1 MIQVIE
7 KNEGTKLDYEVV
19 GTKLFLG
26 DDEIMVNLAKYE
38 KDEPVH
44 IDVVRNWDGAL
55 ATSIGKNDDD
65 LSYAAQIDIPARAYT
80 EKVEKVPAMD
90 GEGEVEQTT
99 KIPVK
104 FDISR
109 CTLTLWVH
117 RLSERSETL

>member
-44 IDVVRNWDGAL
+44 IDVVRN
-55 ATSIGKNDDD
+55 
-65 LSYAAQIDIPARAYT
+65 LSLIHI
-80 EKVEKVPAMD
+80 
-90 GEGEVEQTT
+90 
-99 KIPVK
+99 
-104 FDISR
+104 
-109 CTLTLWVH
+109 
-117 RLSERSETL
+117 

>member
-7 KNEGTKLDYEVV
+7 KNEGTKLNYEVV

-55 ATSIGKNDDD
+55 ATSIGKSDD

-80 EKVEKVPAMD
+80 ETVEKAPALD
-90 GEGEVEQTT
+90 GEGEMEQTV
-99 KIPVK
+99 KEPVP
-104 FDISR
+104 FDASR
-109 CTLTLWVH
+109 CILTLWAIG
-117 RLSERSETL
+117 

>member
-1 MIQVIE
+1 M
-7 KNEGTKLDYEVV
+7 V

-80 EKVEKVPAMD
+80 EKVEKVPAMGWRGRSGAD
-90 GEGEVEQTT
+90 HEDPREVRYFPLHPD
-99 KIPVK
+99 PVG
-104 FDISR
+104 
-109 CTLTLWVH
+109 H

>member
-19 GTKLFLG
+19 GSKLFLG
-26 DDEIMVNLAKYE
+26 DDEIMMNLAKYE

-44 IDVVRNWDGAL
+44 IDVVRTWDGAL
-55 ATSIGKNDDD
+55 ATSIGKNNDE

-80 EKVEKVPAMD
+80 EKVEKVPAVD
-90 GEGEVEQTT
+90 GEGEMEQTA
-99 KIPVK
+99 KEPVK

-109 CTLTLWVH
+109 CLLTLWAIN
-117 RLSERSETL
+117 

>member
-55 ATSIGKNDDD
+55 ATSIVLCSADRHSRPRLHRESGKGAGHGWRGRSGADHED
-65 LSYAAQIDIPARAYT
+65 PR
-80 EKVEKVPAMD
+80 
-90 GEGEVEQTT
+90 EVRYFPLHPD
-99 KIPVK
+99 PVG
-104 FDISR
+104 
-109 CTLTLWVH
+109 H

>member
-7 KNEGTKLDYEVV
+7 KNEGTKLDYEAV

-80 EKVEKVPAMD
+80 EKVEKVPVMD

-109 CTLTLWVH
+109 CTLTLWAID
-117 RLSERSETL
+117 

>member
-19 GTKLFLG
+19 GSKLFLG
-26 DDEIMVNLAKYE
+26 DDEIMMNLAKYE

-44 IDVVRNWDGAL
+44 IDVVRTWDGAL
-55 ATSIGKNDDD
+55 ATSIGKNNDE

-80 EKVEKVPAMD
+80 EKVEKVPAV
-90 GEGEVEQTT
+90 GEMEQTT
-99 KIPVK
+99 KEPVK

-109 CTLTLWVH
+109 CLLTLWAID
-117 RLSERSETL
+117 

>member
-7 KNEGTKLDYEVV
+7 KNEGTKLNYEVV

-55 ATSIGKNDDD
+55 ATSIGKSDD

-80 EKVEKVPAMD
+80 EKVEKVPAMGGD
-90 GEGEVEQTT
+90 GEVEQTT
-99 KIPVK
+99 KGACEVRHFPLHADPV
-104 FDISR
+104 
-109 CTLTLWVH
+109 VY
-117 RLSERSETL
+117 RLSERSKEL